1 MTQKSDSIIDLD
13 YEDINNS
20 REYWEGILK
29 DDFEK
34 IYIRKEGEKRIVSK
48 KEYIGSDIVA
58 NLFKITKNDD
68 AMLYVLLL
76 TIFKMTVAKFTGSS
90 QFLIGLPQY
99 LKSSEIEHNNEFI
112 VVQNSIKDENNFKE
126 ALIKNRSEFLKLHQN
141 QMYPVTNLIKRME
154 LLDKVNVYF
163 AMKNIHSKEQ
173 IEDILNQP
181 NNDLTVIVDR
191 TDENIIIEFN
201 GCYESLIVETIFNLF
216 MKVLKFSLKNLN
228 VKIKDYEIVEETEK
242 QKLLYNFNDTYGD
255 YPRNKTIQDLFEE
268 QVERNP
274 DNIAI
279 YFEGEHLTNKE
290 LNEKSNRLAMLL
302 RSKGVKADT
311 IVGIMLD
318 RSLEM
323 IVGIMGILKAGGA
336 YLPIDPSYP
345 KDRIEYMLEDS
356 ESKILLSKVN
366 LVEDISFNGEI
377 LNISK
382 EEVYRNNVQKIKKI
396 NKPSDLAY
404 VIYTSGTTG
413 EPKGVMVNHYNLINY
428 CSSIIKKLNLKTN
441 DETALLSSYAFD
453 LGYTTIFTALILG
466 IKLNIISDEKYK
478 KPQELVQ
485 FLMNNITYIK
495 ITPSIFNIILNSG
508 HANQL
513 FNAGKLRMI
522 ILGGEPI
529 RSNDLRKFLSIGSK
543 NNIEIINHYG
553 PTESTVGCIM
563 KLIDLSDLNYSES
576 IIGTPLNN
584 IKAYIVDENIRLCDI
599 NIAGELCISGDGLAR
614 GYLNKPKLTAEKF
627 VENPFNPGTKMY
639 KTGDLARWLPDGN
652 IEYLGRMDH
661 QVKIRGFRIELGEI
675 ENRLLQH
682 EAIREA
688 AVVVKINKENEEY
701 VCAYVASERDI
712 KELNLRGF
720 LKLNLPEYMIPNYF
734 VQVEKMPLTA

>member
-1 MTQKSDSIIDLD
+1 
-13 YEDINNS
+13 
-20 REYWEGILK
+20 
-29 DDFEK
+29 
-34 IYIRKEGEKRIVSK
+34 
-48 KEYIGSDIVA
+48 
-58 NLFKITKNDD
+58 
-68 AMLYVLLL
+68 
-76 TIFKMTVAKFTGSS
+76 
-90 QFLIGLPQY
+90 
-99 LKSSEIEHNNEFI
+99 
-112 VVQNSIKDENNFKE
+112 
-126 ALIKNRSEFLKLHQN
+126 
-141 QMYPVTNLIKRME
+141 
-154 LLDKVNVYF
+154 
-163 AMKNIHSKEQ
+163 
-173 IEDILNQP
+173 
-181 NNDLTVIVDR
+181 
-191 TDENIIIEFN
+191 
-201 GCYESLIVETIFNLF
+201 
-216 MKVLKFSLKNLN
+216 FSLKNLN

-614 GYLNKPKLTAEKF
+614 GYLNK
-627 VENPFNPGTKMY
+627 
-639 KTGDLARWLPDGN
+639 
-652 IEYLGRMDH
+652 
-661 QVKIRGFRIELGEI
+661 
-675 ENRLLQH
+675 
-682 EAIREA
+682 
-688 AVVVKINKENEEY
+688 
-701 VCAYVASERDI
+701 
-712 KELNLRGF
+712 
-720 LKLNLPEYMIPNYF
+720 
-734 VQVEKMPLTA
+734 